1 MICFPSVTFLLIK
14 ITHGVITH
22 GIINYI
28 REIIV
33 LHYGS
38 LFEGVI
44 ELQSVVSR
52 QATRRAGEINLRKVS
67 RQDERANLT

>member
-1 MICFPSVTFLLIK
+1 MICFPSATFLLIK

-33 LHYGS
+33 LHFGS

-44 ELQSVVSR
+44 ELQSVNFPPKL
-52 QATRRAGEINLRKVS
+52 RAGEINLRKVS